1 MGTASDIIPW
11 LAHGDPLARRLATLA
26 PLALDAAEAGDEAAR
41 AIAAEATRLLTSSA
55 VAASTTPDVVL
66 HGGLTDHAWFRAQL
80 TDALAAAGRRV
91 RPPVGD
97 AIDGALLLATRFDL
111 LTKGSCTVPND
122 DTRLTALIEE
132 LSKLDTEAATTER
145 GDLDLLTSAQL
156 VERMNA
162 EDARVA
168 GAVAA
173 EAAQIAAAV
182 DGITERFRRGGRLI
196 YIGAGTAGRIG
207 VLDASECP
215 PTFGTDPSLVVG
227 IIAGGETA
235 IRSAVENAEDDA
247 DAAAASLAEL
257 QLTASDTVV
266 GISASGR
273 TPYVIGGLDYARG
286 LGALTVA
293 IASNRASAI
302 GAAADIAIE
311 VVTGPEFISGS
322 TRLKSGTAQKLVVN
336 MLTTLSM
343 IKLGKTYRGVMVDL
357 LATNEKLHARSI
369 RTVSQLAGVD
379 TDEAARALGAADG
392 SVKLAVLILATG
404 ATPADAASALDA
416 AGGLLR
422 EAISALS

>member
-1 MGTASDIIPW
+1 
-11 LAHGDPLARRLATLA
+11 
-26 PLALDAAEAGDEAAR
+26 
-41 AIAAEATRLLTSSA
+41 
-55 VAASTTPDVVL
+55 
-66 HGGLTDHAWFRAQL
+66 
-80 TDALAAAGRRV
+80 
-91 RPPVGD
+91 
-97 AIDGALLLATRFDL
+97 
-111 LTKGSCTVPND
+111 VPND
-122 DTRLTALIEE
+122 RLTALIAE
-132 LSKLDTEAATTER
+132 LSTLDTEAATTER
-145 GDLDLLTSAQL
+145 GDLDLLSTTEL
-156 VERMNA
+156 TERMNA

-173 EAAQIAAAV
+173 QSLPIAAAI

-235 IRSAVENAEDDA
+235 IRSAVENAEDDGH
-247 DAAAASLAEL
+247 AAEASLSEL
-257 QLTASDTVV
+257 QLTESDTVV

-273 TPYVIGGLDYARG
+273 TPYVLGGLAYARSV
-286 LGALTVA
+286 GALTVA
-293 IASNRASAI
+293 IASNAGSAI

-379 TDEAARALGAADG
+379 TDDAARTLREADG
-392 SVKLAVLILATG
+392 SVKLAVLMLATG
-404 ATPADAASALDA
+404 ASASTAASALTDA
-416 AGGLLR
+416 DGLLR